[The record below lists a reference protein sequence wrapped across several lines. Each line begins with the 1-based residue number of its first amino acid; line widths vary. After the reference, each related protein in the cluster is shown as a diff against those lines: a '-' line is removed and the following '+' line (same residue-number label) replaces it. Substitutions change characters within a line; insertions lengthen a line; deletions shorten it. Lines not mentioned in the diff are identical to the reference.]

1 MQTGCDQAVCGIIGT
16 TTEARFVV
24 GWGKLETMSTYMRE
38 HFETLLAALVV
49 FVFGL
54 AGFAAHAA
62 EGTAS
67 KADQQCL
74 VCHSNKGLEKKLPN
88 GETLSLHID
97 EPAFARSAHNV
108 LGCSVCHGDVTLE
121 NHPPL
126 KKQIKSVRDN
136 SLAMAAVCR
145 NCHANVFER
154 YEAGMHAAL
163 LRAGNP
169 AAPFCTDCH
178 NPHAAVAKAAFDL
191 ASGAPCSNCHS
202 SIFTAYSDSVHG
214 RARGKGRIEAPVCST
229 CHGAHDV
236 TAASGGDHLKNAC
249 FGCHA
254 GALSAHQKW
263 LPNAQRHLDTIS
275 CAACHTPGAKR
286 KVDLRLYDTA
296 AQKGLTEKQGVPQF
310 DLKARAVDTED
321 KGLSSGE
328 LQRLLQE
335 FNHGGNDGKTILRG
349 RLEVDGAVEIHQLAD
364 KSRAAGQ
371 CESCHR
377 AGSAPFQRVTI
388 SIADQSGRRIRYD
401 AHQEVLTSAISV
413 DSIRGFYVIGG
424 TRIELLDVL
433 VLLALMAGIGGPIAH
448 LTLSW
453 WFRRNAKRIGG
464 RDDS

>member
-1 MQTGCDQAVCGIIGT
+1 MAMC
-16 TTEARFVV
+16 
-24 GWGKLETMSTYMRE
+24 WGKLETRSMHMQEYFARP
-38 HFETLLAALVV
+38 LALLVV
-49 FVFGL
+49 MVCGL

-62 EGTAS
+62 EETAS

-74 VCHSNKGLEKKLPN
+74 GCHSNKGLEKKLPN

-108 LGCSVCHGDVTLE
+108 LGCSVCHGDVTIE

-126 KKQIKSVRDN
+126 KKEIKSVREN
-136 SLAMAAVCR
+136 SLAMASVCR
-145 NCHANVFER
+145 NCHGNVFER

-169 AAPFCTDCH
+169 AAPFCTNCH

-191 ASGAPCSNCHS
+191 ATGTPCSNCHS
-202 SIFTAYSDSVHG
+202 SIFTAYTGSVHG
-214 RARGKGRIEAPVCST
+214 RARNKGRIEAPVCST

-236 TAASGGDHLKNAC
+236 TAASGGDHLKNTC

-263 LPNAQRHLDTIS
+263 LPNAQRHLDTIA

-296 AQKGLTEKQGVPQF
+296 ARKGIAEKQGVPQF
-310 DLKARAVDTED
+310 DLRARAVDNED

-328 LQRLLQE
+328 LQRLLQQ
-335 FNHGGNDGKTILRG
+335 FNPDGSNGKTILRG
-349 RLEVDGAVEIHQLAD
+349 RLEVDGAVPIHQLAD
-364 KSRAAGQ
+364 KSRAVSQ
-371 CESCHR
+371 CETCHR

-388 SIADQSGRRIRYD
+388 SISDPSGRPIRYD
-401 AHQEVLTSAISV
+401 AHQDVLTSVVSV
-413 DSIRGFYVIGG
+413 DSVRGFYVIGG
-424 TRIELLDVL
+424 TRIGLLDVL
-433 VLLALMAGIGGPIAH
+433 VVLALLAGIGGPIAH

-453 WFRRNAKRIGG
+453 WFRRPARRIGG